1 MKVTRAYRED
11 LAGKRFGRL
20 TVLGLTES
28 RTYPCGTTHRHW
40 LCRCDCGKI
49 TVVSQSHLKT
59 GKVKSCGCLNVER
72 IREPRVTFSHKRI
85 HRIWKGMKDRCLNPN
100 YHSYSR
106 YGGRGITICDEWI
119 NDSNAF
125 ERWAVSNGY
134 SDEFSID
141 RIDNDKGYSPD
152 NCRWVDKLTQQNNTS
167 SNLYLQYAG
176 RKLTASEWAR
186 QLGISRDV
194 IYERYKKG
202 LPIEKVLE
210 R

>member
-1 MKVTRAYRED
+1 MRIYGED
-11 LAGKRFGRL
+11 LVGKRFGRL
-20 TVLGLTES
+20 TITELAEPK
-28 RTYPCGTTHRHW
+28 TYPCGTTHRHW
-40 LCRCDCGKI
+40 LCRCDCGNI
-49 TVVSQSHLKT
+49 TIVSQSHLKT
-59 GKVKSCGCLNVER
+59 GEVKSCGCLNDER
-72 IREPRVTFSHKRI
+72 IRAPRVTNSHKRI

-125 ERWAVSNGY
+125 EKWAVSNGY

-152 NCRWVDKLTQQNNTS
+152 NCRWVDRITQQNNTS
-167 SNLYLQYAG
+167 SNLYLEYAG
-176 RKLTASEWAR
+176 IKLTASEWAR
-186 QLGISRDV
+186 KLGISRDV

-202 LPIEKVLE
+202 LPVEKVLE

>member
-1 MKVTRAYRED
+1 MEDTKGYRED
-11 LAGKRFGRL
+11 LTGKRFNKL
-20 TVLGLTES
+20 VVLGFAES
-28 RTYPCGTTHRHW
+28 RRRPCGATRSYW
-40 LCRCDCGKI
+40 RCKCDCGNI
-49 TVVSQSHLKT
+49 TIVNQSHLKDGRT
-59 GKVKSCGCLNVER
+59 KSCGCLKR
-72 IREPRVTFSHKRI
+72 TTKSHKRI

-134 SDEFSID
+134 SDELSID

-152 NCRWVDKLTQQNNTS
+152 NCRWVDKITQQNNTS
-167 SNLYLQYAG
+167 SNLYLEYAG

-186 QLGISRDV
+186 ELGISRSV
-194 IYERYKKG
+194 IYERHKKG
-202 LPIEKVLE
+202 LPVEKVLE
-210 R
+210 V